1 MWLSGVYF
9 DKGTGAKSQ
18 EAVRIRAATDDAT
31 IPRRS
36 ARPVLWCQDRGGAA
50 AARAGGKKATS
61 WHIAT

>member
-36 ARPVLWCQDRGGAA
+36 ARPVL
-50 AARAGGKKATS
+50 
-61 WHIAT
+61 